1 MKKNQK
7 TILFGLVALMVLV
20 LGFLGY
26 QKVSA
31 WISQDTPTQTAKYQN
46 FLFFASTTNPT
57 QLATTTSA
65 TSTDIAAFFDT
76 DGRLNNGYFVIAGAK
91 EVLLYFQRGEQNS
104 SGNVG
109 TSTFNIQVTPNGTD
123 WFNYNQLRNATST
136 ISSANELSTLVGTST
151 IRAATTTN
159 IFKMETLGWFGVRC
173 ILVETTDG
181 SHTCKASASW

>member
-1 MKKNQK
+1 
-7 TILFGLVALMVLV
+7 MVLV

-26 QKVSA
+26 QMVSA

-109 TSTFNIQVTPNGTD
+109 TSTFNIQASPDATTWYNYEQLQNATNTPNTV
-123 WFNYNQLRNATST
+123 NQLSER
-136 ISSANELSTLVGTST
+136 VGTST
-151 IRAATTTN
+151 IRAATSTT
-159 IFKMETLGWFGVRC
+159 IYRMTTMGWYAIRC
-173 ILVETTDG
+173 IVVETTDG